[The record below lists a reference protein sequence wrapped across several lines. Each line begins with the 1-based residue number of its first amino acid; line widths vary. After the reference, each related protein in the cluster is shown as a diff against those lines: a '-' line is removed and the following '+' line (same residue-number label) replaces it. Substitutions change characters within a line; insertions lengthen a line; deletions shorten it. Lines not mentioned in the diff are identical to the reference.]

1 MDISIREILHHAA
14 VNYAESSK
22 LWQSSGMSRNMSG
35 WYSLE
40 AKQATP
46 ATPLRPRNAIVAK
59 LRHLQQS
66 DHDQEIYLMHQGGY
80 NM

>member
-1 MDISIREILHHAA
+1 MNISIHEVLYPAA
-14 VNYAESSK
+14 IRYAKSMK

-46 ATPLRPRNAIVAK
+46 ATETNGTQSSPNSAG
-59 LRHLQQS
+59 HLQQ
-66 DHDQEIYLMHQGGY
+66 
-80 NM
+80 

>member
-1 MDISIREILHHAA
+1 MHSSFSRRAFLEYDSVLSILLHEILCPTVLRWAQ
-14 VNYAESSK
+14 SIK

-46 ATPLRPRNAIVAK
+46 ATETNGTQSSPNSAG
-59 LRHLQQS
+59 HLQQ
-66 DHDQEIYLMHQGGY
+66 
-80 NM
+80 